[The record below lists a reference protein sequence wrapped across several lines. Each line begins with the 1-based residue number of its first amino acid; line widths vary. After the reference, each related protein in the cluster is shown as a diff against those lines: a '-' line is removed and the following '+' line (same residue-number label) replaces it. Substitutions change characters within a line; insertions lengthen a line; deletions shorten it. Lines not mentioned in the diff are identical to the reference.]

1 MEKYKILGNIGE
13 GAHGIVYKA
22 KNRQTGCLCALKK
35 VALRKIEQQGF
46 PVKVFREIKVLQH
59 IRDVGEK
66 VEQIENTDSRDSK
79 YMKSGKKL
87 SQIKITSGTN
97 GQKSTKPSKI
107 LKAGENDKAPT
118 VSDLFLTSGGNYII
132 FLQESFSHGTG
143 FILSFDYMISDLSEV
158 IRSHPTSLT
167 IPETKSYMIQITR
180 GLQFIHKS
188 QFLHRDLKPSNILI
202 SNKGQIKIGDF
213 GLARIFSDQ
222 QQDKFELKYKS
233 GDKKYRKLDL
243 LQYSHQ
249 VATRWYRAPELL
261 FGAKEYDR
269 GIDVWA
275 LGTIFAELF
284 TRSPIFNADTD
295 IEQICYVTKVLG
307 TQPDLNNWPEKRNL
321 PDINKISFSESEA
334 EDWKIIL
341 PDVICPEKARNL
353 VTEILVYSSSK
364 RPSCDEILDSEFLNS
379 LPLAVHWQALPI
391 TLKNDKNSKHKFLNG
406 LPYEN
411 EEFAVNS
418 DIVIES
424 FEDIDDFV
432 ELF

>member
-59 IRDVGEK
+59 IRDVGEN
-66 VEQIENTDSRDSK
+66 VEQTEKTESLDSK
-79 YMKSGKKL
+79 YLKSGMKL
-87 SQIKITSGTN
+87 SQIKISSAEN
-97 GQKSTKPSKI
+97 GQKSKKPSKSHP
-107 LKAGENDKAPT
+107 DKSPN

-132 FLQESFSHGTG
+132 FLQEAFSHGTG

-158 IRSHPTSLT
+158 IRSHPTPLT

-180 GLQFIHKS
+180 GLQVIHKS

-213 GLARIFSDQ
+213 GLARIFSNQ
-222 QQDKFELKYKS
+222 QQNKFELKYKS

-261 FGAKEYDR
+261 FGAKIRQRHRRLGLGHHFR
-269 GIDVWA
+269 GI
-275 LGTIFAELF
+275 IH
-284 TRSPIFNADTD
+284 
-295 IEQICYVTKVLG
+295 
-307 TQPDLNNWPEKRNL
+307 EKPNL
-321 PDINKISFSESEA
+321 QRGHRYRTNMLRHQS
-334 EDWKIIL
+334 
-341 PDVICPEKARNL
+341 ARHP
-353 VTEILVYSSSK
+353 T
-364 RPSCDEILDSEFLNS
+364 
-379 LPLAVHWQALPI
+379 
-391 TLKNDKNSKHKFLNG
+391 
-406 LPYEN
+406 
-411 EEFAVNS
+411 
-418 DIVIES
+418 
-424 FEDIDDFV
+424 
-432 ELF
+432 